1 MIVDSS
7 DSRAD
12 DQRNDV
18 EMMAAVRQEEE
29 EVVAEVGEDEAN

>member
-1 MIVDSS
+1 MIVDS

-29 EVVAEVGEDEAN
+29 EVVVEVGEDEAN